1 MKKLVLGFA
10 LSALV
15 LGCNHPYQYIETRQS
30 YKDPNDTIVEK
41 AVVIEAP
48 NNDLA
53 YEQAYE
59 QWLRSCYA
67 YDGVVEYVAELTREA
82 PQVNKP
88 IGFVLLNKKGE
99 DVAKSLDP
107 STIAIIEQRLNE
119 RDERLRQEETATEI
133 TRGTST
139 GPTDYYIAK
148 EGYGAITKKGLED
161 LVRYLSHNDIP
172 SAQKMLIRGELVPL
186 EVGMGVYM
194 LDYGFAKC
202 KVEISD
208 GPYKGTVVYVIT
220 EFVSKR

>member
-1 MKKLVLGFA
+1 MNKLI
-10 LSALV
+10 SALALLV
-15 LGCNHPYQYIETRQS
+15 IVMGCNHPYQYIETRQS
-30 YKDPNDTIVEK
+30 YKDPNDTVIEK
-41 AVVIEAP
+41 AVVIKAP
-48 NNDLA
+48 NNNLA

-67 YDGVVEYVAELTREA
+67 YDGVVEYVAELRGEA
-82 PQVNKP
+82 PQINKP
-88 IGFVLLNKKGE
+88 ISFVLLNKKGE

-107 STIAIIEQRLNE
+107 GTITIIEQKLNE
-119 RDERLRQEETATEI
+119 RDERLRQEETAKEA

-139 GPTDYYIAK
+139 GTTDYYISK
-148 EGYGAITKKGLED
+148 EGYGAITKKALDE
-161 LVRYLSHNDIP
+161 LVRYLSHNDIQ